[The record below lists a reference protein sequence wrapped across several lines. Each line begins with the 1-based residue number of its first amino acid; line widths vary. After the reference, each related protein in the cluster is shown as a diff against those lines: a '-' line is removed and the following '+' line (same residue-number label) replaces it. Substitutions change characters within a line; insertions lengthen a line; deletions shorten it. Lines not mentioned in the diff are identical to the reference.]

1 MADNTLDILVLLR
14 ETTDPRPPAR
24 LTADGYGIRDRGLR
38 RLANP
43 ADLCALE
50 QALVLAESVGGRVTA
65 VAVGP
70 ERLAD
75 HLRLALAM
83 GAERAVRVWNPAFEG
98 GDAVAAARVVQRI
111 IRILRPALIFAG
123 EALLDRGDDP
133 APALAAAN
141 LDLPYVKGAV
151 ALERQGNTV
160 EVLRKSDRGARQRV
174 RAEMPCAVLF
184 ENGCC
189 EPRYPAHEALMASI
203 EAVVESWGLAEL
215 GLSPLELG
223 AAGSVLGKEKCLFPR
238 PNPRRVVTPDAELP
252 AFERILALLSGG
264 IKPREGRVHS
274 VSAEKAADKLL
285 DIFKAEGLIGG
296 SGG

>member
-14 ETTDPRPPAR
+14 ETCDPRPAAR
-24 LTADGYGIRDRGLR
+24 LTADGFGIRDRGLR
-38 RLANP
+38 RIANP

-50 QALVLAESVGGRVTA
+50 QALVLAESAGGKVTA

-83 GAERAVRVWNPAFEG
+83 GAGRAVRVWSPAFQG
-98 GDAVAAARVVQRI
+98 GDVVSEARVLRRI
-111 IRILRPALIFAG
+111 IEILRPALVFTG

-141 LDLPYVKGAV
+141 LDLPYIKGAV
-151 ALERQGNTV
+151 ALGREGDTV

-174 RAEMPCAVLF
+174 RAEMPSAVLF
-184 ENGCC
+184 ESGCC
-189 EPRYPAHEALMASI
+189 EPRYPAHESLMASI
-203 EAVVESWGLAEL
+203 EAVVESWGVAEL
-215 GLSPLELG
+215 GLSPLKLG

-238 PNPRRVVTPDAELP
+238 PNPRRVVTPDAALP
-252 AFERILALLSGG
+252 AFDRILALLSGG
-264 IKPREGRVHS
+264 IKAREGKLHS
-274 VSAEKAADKLL
+274 VSAEKTAEKLL